1 MVSVNNVSLLF
12 GSFVLLDE
20 VSFLITRQE
29 RIGLTGRNGA
39 GKSTLMKIIAGLQ
52 DPTSGSVER
61 PRELTIGYL
70 EQQMKISDTTTVLEE
85 ALKAFTELRGL
96 EEEIDHLTREITERT
111 DYETE
116 SYHNLIDRLHT
127 AGERHSILGGSDYV
141 ATTGQTLTGL
151 GFSAKDF
158 SRPTRELSGGWR
170 MRVELA
176 KILLRKPDLILLDEP
191 TNHLDIESI
200 LWLESFLETYPGAVI
215 LVSHDRTF
223 LDNVTRRTVEISL
236 GKIYDYRVPYT
247 KYTVLRR
254 ERREQQTAAY
264 RNQQKM
270 IDDTEKFIERFRYKP
285 TKAVQVQSKIKQLKK
300 LDRIEIEDEDTTAMN
315 IRFSPA
321 PRSGT
326 VVVEA
331 DEASKRYGSHLVLDK
346 ISMKIERG
354 EKVAFVGRNGEGK
367 TTLARMIL
375 GQIDFE
381 GIVKRGHNVSIGY
394 FAQNQD
400 ELLNDEMTV
409 FETVD
414 RIAVGDIRTRLRDI
428 LGAFLFHGEDIDK
441 KVKVLSGGERSRLAI
456 VQLLLEP
463 YNLLLLDEP
472 TNHLDIRSKEI
483 LKQALIKYDGTLI
496 VVSHDRDFL
505 DGLVNK
511 VYEFRHR
518 KIRTHLGGI
527 AEFLRARKIESLR
540 ELEKKSPGAAAK
552 STGVAKSSG
561 TATHKGGGTEQKGN
575 GAATHKGGG
584 TAQKGGGQAAQNGG
598 AAAQKSGGH
607 AAQKGGA
614 AAQKGGGQAA
624 QNGGAAAQKG
634 GGTAVQ
640 QRGNQAAAAQDP
652 GTAQKQPPAPEKPR
666 PEVKQAMS
674 YLEKKETE
682 RVFRRLQKR
691 VTEAE
696 AAITATEAEI
706 AAMDAKLAS
715 GDAAVVSD
723 PAFYAAYE
731 ETKKRLDALMQLWE
745 EAHGEMEGFTAEY
758 MTNNDTV

>member
-1 MVSVNNVSLLF
+1 MIYITFAVLKNSGQMVSVNNVSLLF

-39 GKSTLMKIIAGLQ
+39 GKSTLMKIIAGIQ

-70 EQQMKISDTTTVLEE
+70 EQQMKVSDTTTVLEE

-96 EEEIDHLTREITERT
+96 EEEINHLTRELTERT
-111 DYETE
+111 DYETD
-116 SYHNLIDRLHT
+116 SYHHLIDRLHT

-151 GFSAKDF
+151 GFSSKDF
-158 SRPTRELSGGWR
+158 DRPTRELSGGWR

-200 LWLESFLETYPGAVI
+200 IWLEGFLETYPGAVI

-300 LDRIEIEDEDTTAMN
+300 LERIEIEDEDTSAMN

-346 ISMKIERG
+346 ISLKIERG

-375 GQIDFE
+375 GQVDYE

-511 VYEFRHR
+511 VFEFRHR

-540 ELEKKSPGAAAK
+540 ELEKKSPGA
-552 STGVAKSSG
+552 SGRSSG
-561 TATHKGGGTEQKGN
+561 TEKKSPGAAGRSSGTEK
-575 GAATHKGGG
+575 KR
-584 TAQKGGGQAAQNGG
+584 KVQAD
-598 AAAQKSGGH
+598 
-607 AAQKGGA
+607 
-614 AAQKGGGQAA
+614 
-624 QNGGAAAQKG
+624 
-634 GGTAVQ
+634 V
-640 QRGNQAAAAQDP
+640 
-652 GTAQKQPPAPEKPR
+652 PPPVK
-666 PEVKQAMS
+666 EVKATPEAKPVLS
-674 YLEKKETE
+674 YNEKKETE

-691 VTEAE
+691 VTETE
-696 AAITATEAEI
+696 TAITAAEAELT
-706 AAMDAKLAS
+706 AMDTRLAS

-731 ETKKRLDALMQLWE
+731 ETKKKLDDLMQQWE
-745 EAHGEMEGFTAEY
+745 EAHGEMEAFTTEY
-758 MTNNDTV
+758 MNNNDTV